1 MTDTELDDRRDRP
14 APPLPP
20 PLPEPPTERSRSMM
34 EPAGAAQKS
43 PPLAAALS
51 FILPG
56 LGHLYAESRSRGT
69 MLLASFGLSIL
80 LLASVSWP
88 FVFLCIFLWFFGMF
102 DAYREAQICNLDE
115 DERAS
120 AVPRQDGGR
129 VLFGGFLLIGG
140 CLLLLDRLG
149 LDVDRFLRDW
159 WPALVVAA
167 GLYFLVGA
175 FRERT
180 ARLDR
185 GRGDRDF

>member
-1 MTDTELDDRRDRP
+1 
-14 APPLPP
+14 
-20 PLPEPPTERSRSMM
+20 
-34 EPAGAAQKS
+34 
-43 PPLAAALS
+43 
-51 FILPG
+51 
-56 LGHLYAESRSRGT
+56 
-69 MLLASFGLSIL
+69 
-80 LLASVSWP
+80 
-88 FVFLCIFLWFFGMF
+88 MF

-129 VLFGGFLLIGG
+129 VLFGGYLLIGG